1 MYELHYESSIM
12 PLENIIQI
20 LEDGQLLYGH
30 EVFHDI
36 RDIIEEQNSFIE
48 NPPTLSESLYAC
60 KYCKEKKTFSTERQ
74 VRSCDEPMSIF
85 VYCTVCK
92 NNIKLVEHHY
102 LFKIKKKKKCLTKKK
117 KKI

>member
-12 PLENIIQI
+12 PLENIIKI

-60 KYCKEKKTFSTERQ
+60 KYCKEK
-74 VRSCDEPMSIF
+74 
-85 VYCTVCK
+85 
-92 NNIKLVEHHY
+92 NILY
-102 LFKIKKKKKCLTKKK
+102 
-117 KKI
+117 